1 MFRIISV
8 GARQCCMFMFFR
20 YISSSVITLLAHNA
34 YIFFLQIVFSL
45 LFSIIIAFVS
55 DALSS
60 VPNKASVLS
69 SDASFRNE
77 FQDTVS
83 DSTGTSL
90 FDAYMH
96 FVNILNDLVILV

>member
-1 MFRIISV
+1 MYF
-8 GARQCCMFMFFR
+8 
-20 YISSSVITLLAHNA
+20 L
-34 YIFFLQIVFSL
+34 LQIVFSL

-55 DALSS
+55 DALSA

-83 DSTGTSL
+83 LSR
-90 FDAYMH
+90 
-96 FVNILNDLVILV
+96 